1 MRRSATGGFM
11 LIELLIVIGII
22 SLLVQL
28 AIPAVMAAREAARR
42 ARCQNN
48 LRQICLAATL
58 HPGTPGHFPTGGRGI
73 TWVGDPTAE

>member
-1 MRRSATGGFM
+1 MRRSARGGFT

-28 AIPAVMAAREAARR
+28 AIPAVMTAREAARR

-58 HPGTPGHFPTGGRGI
+58 HQGTHGYFPSGGWSI
-73 TWVGDPTAE
+73 N